1 MIYLRWFEASRM
13 ARLAEDWGCSKIK
26 LANID
31 REIPITPHRM
41 GHPHPDFVKGRY
53 ELQMSLKL
61 TDKLTKN
68 GVFTHG

>member
-31 REIPITPHRM
+31 REIPTTPHRM
-41 GHPHPDFVKGRY
+41 GHRKGKVWVAD
-53 ELQMSLKL
+53 ESE
-61 TDKLTKN
+61 
-68 GVFTHG
+68 THQ